1 MAKDKYK
8 IRLSGLTYYS
18 LRDDMYAFNF
28 IKENGM
34 PNQNNFYNKLI
45 SGFYSNFKYR
55 QSALNDYICNE
66 LSFYVKYE
74 NKLVSIADNLN
85 TKINEIYHSDFN
97 SKYHNFEIYIYPTKE
112 TIPMYDEIENN
123 ALNKESMS
131 EFIRNLL
138 NEYVKAPF
146 FERERCLYWNHIV
159 KIKEAISEQKVILI
173 KNTRNTEIYLQPL
186 DIFPSAEETYNY
198 VVGKNIT
205 NNSNAN
211 FSIKLSRIKSITILN
226 KYYNFSREDY
236 ENFKLQ
242 LLNGPEFMCKET
254 KHAVVKFSKEGIKKF
269 DSCYKDR
276 PVPTDYNDET
286 GEYIF
291 DTNLNKLYLYLLQF
305 VRHVK
310 IIEPKELKNK
320 LNSFHKLAIDEDE

>member
-8 IRLSGLTYYS
+8 IRLSGLTYYT

-28 IKENGM
+28 TRDNGT

-45 SGFYSNFKYR
+45 SGFYSNLKYR
-55 QSALNDYICNE
+55 QAELNKYINEE
-66 LSFYVKYE
+66 LSNYIKDK
-74 NKLVSIADNLN
+74 NKLAIIASNLN
-85 TKINEIYHSDFN
+85 TKINELYHSDFN

-112 TIPMYDEIENN
+112 TIPMYDEIEHN

-131 EFIRNLL
+131 EFIRNLF

-146 FERERCLYWNHIV
+146 FERERCLYWNHVV
-159 KIKEAISEQKVILI
+159 KIKDAIFERKVILI
-173 KNTRNTEIYLQPL
+173 KNTRGTEIQLQPL

-205 NNSNAN
+205 NNSNTN

-226 KYYNFSREDY
+226 NYYDFTQEDY
-236 ENFKLQ
+236 ENFKIQ
-242 LLNGPEFMCKET
+242 LLDGPEFMCKET
-254 KHAVVKFSKEGIKKF
+254 SHAVVKFNKEGIKKF
-269 DSCYKDR
+269 ESCYKDR

-291 DTNLNKLYLYLLQF
+291 DTDLNKLYLYLLQF
-305 VRHVK
+305 GRHVK
-310 IIEPKELKNK
+310 IIEPKQLRDK

>member
-8 IRLSGLTYYS
+8 IRLSGLTYYT
-18 LRDDMYAFNF
+18 LRDDMYSFNF
-28 IKENGM
+28 TRENGV
-34 PNQNNFYNKLI
+34 PNQNDFYNKLI
-45 SGFYSNFKYR
+45 SGFYNNLKYR
-55 QSALNDYICNE
+55 QTSLNDYICSE
-66 LSFYVKYE
+66 LLNYIKDK
-74 NKLVSIADNLN
+74 NKLISIANNLN

-123 ALNKESMS
+123 ALNNETMS
-131 EFIRNLL
+131 EFIRNLF

-146 FERERCLYWNHIV
+146 FERERCLYCNHIV
-159 KIKEAISEQKVILI
+159 TIKEAISKRNVILI
-173 KNTRNTEIYLQPL
+173 KSKSNTEIYLQPL
-186 DIFPSAEETYNY
+186 NIFYSAEETYNY

-205 NNSNAN
+205 NNSNTN

-226 KYYNFSREDY
+226 KYYSFTQEDL
-236 ENFKLQ
+236 EKFRNQLQ
-242 LLNGPEFMCKET
+242 DGPEFMCKDT
-254 KHAVVKFSKEGIKKF
+254 KHAVVKFTKEGIKKF

-291 DTNLNKLYLYLLQF
+291 DTDLNKLYLYLIQF
-305 VRHVK
+305 GRHVK

-320 LNSFHKLAIDEDE
+320 LNSFHRLAIDEDD

>member
-8 IRLSGLTYYS
+8 IRLSGLTYYT

-28 IKENGM
+28 TKNNGE

-45 SGFYSNFKYR
+45 SGFYNNLKHR
-55 QSALNDYICNE
+55 EAALNGYICEELSTYINDKNE
-66 LSFYVKYE
+66 LAT
-74 NKLVSIADNLN
+74 IANNLN

-123 ALNKESMS
+123 ALNNESMS
-131 EFIRNLL
+131 EFIRNLF
-138 NEYVKAPF
+138 NEYIKAPF

-173 KNTRNTEIYLQPL
+173 KNTRDTEIYLEPL
-186 DIFPSAEETYNY
+186 NIFPSAEETYNY

-205 NNSNAN
+205 NNSNTN

-226 KYYNFSREDY
+226 KYFEFSQEDFIKFR
-236 ENFKLQ
+236 NQLQ
-242 LLNGPEFMCKET
+242 DGPEFMCKET
-254 KHAVVKFSKEGIKKF
+254 SHAVVKFSKEGIKKF

-276 PVPTDYNDET
+276 PVPTDYDDET

-291 DTNLNKLYLYLLQF
+291 DTDLNKLYLYLLQF
-305 VRHVK
+305 GRHVK
-310 IIEPKELKNK
+310 IIKPKELKNK
-320 LNSFHKLAIDEDE
+320 LNSFHRLAIDEDE